1 MASKLLKE
9 TKDTEIKNKKQ
20 KARIEKDDIYKIDLE
35 LEQDSQSAVQSELQ
49 DTEQFTQQNEK
60 EQPKKASK
68 AKAQSAKKKTKAK
81 KDDNIIK
88 IEDDEDEIDEIF
100 GNVNKWLKDAEEVIE
115 NKPKRKLAK
124 IEEGIKSSKTTK
136 NNKET
141 TKTTKNSKIKETE
154 KVEDIDIK
162 EEPIQVENVEKI
174 EKVDEIEE
182 TEKIENKKAKK
193 ASASKVSTKAKTRT
207 ATKARTTSK
216 SQIDDIY
223 SLNNLEDLDNDS
235 FIKHQESSTNIED
248 EQTTNEKIED
258 GKIEVIEGKPSEI
271 KIHAENDLTEIVL
284 KKNRYKIELQKTE
297 YNIYTD
303 INATSYVIVRDPML
317 RIVSGELYILLEKQ
331 GENYEVT
338 TNQDFKINY
347 VIDNLERK
355 NNEVNFKLTNLTE
368 IFAYEDGLVFEID
381 EEKVIEN
388 NLEDNNT
395 LVISEEDGKVYLP
408 YTKEDVKNEVLQ
420 NRGTKI
426 SDVIEEKYIL
436 PIEKYKNSMR
446 ARFREGYNLMYRK
459 EGKSKKSAIM
469 LGIELMFETNLH
481 PAIISAC
488 KNLEELD
495 IYLDCLEDN
504 ELEKFSCFKIIYKSL
519 PTIRKKAKFQEL

>member
-9 TKDTEIKNKKQ
+9 TKDTEINNKKQ
-20 KARIEKDDIYKIDLE
+20 KARVEKDDIYKIDLE
-35 LEQDSQSAVQSELQ
+35 LEQDNQN
-49 DTEQFTQQNEK
+49 TEQFTQHDEK
-60 EQPKKASK
+60 EKPKKASK
-68 AKAQSAKKKTKAK
+68 AKAQSTKKRTRAKKE
-81 KDDNIIK
+81 DNIIK

-136 NNKET
+136 SNKET
-141 TKTTKNSKIKETE
+141 TKTRKNSKIEEIE
-154 KVEDIDIK
+154 KVEDVDIK
-162 EEPIQVENVEKI
+162 EEPVQAENVEKI

-182 TEKIENKKAKK
+182 NEKIETKKAKK
-193 ASASKVSTKAKTRT
+193 TTRAKTRAT
-207 ATKARTTSK
+207 TKARTTSK

-223 SLNNLEDLDNDS
+223 SLNNLEGLDNEDS
-235 FIKHQESSTNIED
+235 TKDQEYQNIED
-248 EQTTNEKIED
+248 DQTTNEKIRD
-258 GKIEVIEGKPSEI
+258 GKIEVVEGKPSEI

-284 KKNRYKIELQKTE
+284 KKSRYKIELQKTE

-317 RIVSGELYILLEKQ
+317 RIVSGESYILLEKQ
-331 GENYEVT
+331 GENYEIT

-446 ARFREGYNLMYRK
+446 ARFREGYNLMYKK
-459 EGKSKKSAIM
+459 EGKSKKSAIL

>member
-9 TKDTEIKNKKQ
+9 TKDTEINNKKQ
-20 KARIEKDDIYKIDLE
+20 KARVEKDDIYKIDLE
-35 LEQDSQSAVQSELQ
+35 LEQDNQN
-49 DTEQFTQQNEK
+49 TEQFTQHDEK
-60 EQPKKASK
+60 EKPKKASK
-68 AKAQSAKKKTKAK
+68 AKAQSTKKKTRAK
-81 KDDNIIK
+81 KEDNIIK

-100 GNVNKWLKDAEEVIE
+100 GNVNKWLKDAEEVVE

-136 NNKET
+136 SNKET
-141 TKTTKNSKIKETE
+141 TKTRKNSKIEEIE
-154 KVEDIDIK
+154 KVEDVDIK
-162 EEPIQVENVEKI
+162 EEPVQAENVEKI

-182 TEKIENKKAKK
+182 TEKIETKKAKK
-193 ASASKVSTKAKTRT
+193 TTRAKTRAT
-207 ATKARTTSK
+207 TKARTTSK

-223 SLNNLEDLDNDS
+223 SLNNLEELDNEDS
-235 FIKHQESSTNIED
+235 TKDQEYQNIED
-248 EQTTNEKIED
+248 DQTTNEKIRD
-258 GKIEVIEGKPSEI
+258 GKIEVVEGKPSEI

-284 KKNRYKIELQKTE
+284 KKSRYKIELQKTE

-317 RIVSGELYILLEKQ
+317 RIVSGESYILLEKQ
-331 GENYEVT
+331 GENYEIT

-446 ARFREGYNLMYRK
+446 ARFREGYNLMYKK
-459 EGKSKKSAIM
+459 EGKSKKSAIL

>member
-9 TKDTEIKNKKQ
+9 TKDTEINNKKQ
-20 KARIEKDDIYKIDLE
+20 KARVEKDDIYKIDLE
-35 LEQDSQSAVQSELQ
+35 LEQDNQN
-49 DTEQFTQQNEK
+49 TEQFTQHDEK
-60 EQPKKASK
+60 EKPKKASK
-68 AKAQSAKKKTKAK
+68 AKAQSTKKKTRAK
-81 KDDNIIK
+81 KEDNIIK

-100 GNVNKWLKDAEEVIE
+100 GNVNKWLKDAEEVVE

-124 IEEGIKSSKTTK
+124 IEEGIKSSKTAK
-136 NNKET
+136 SNKGT
-141 TKTTKNSKIKETE
+141 TKTRKNSKIEEIE
-154 KVEDIDIK
+154 KVEDVDIK
-162 EEPIQVENVEKI
+162 EEPVQAENVEKI

-182 TEKIENKKAKK
+182 TEKIETKKAKK
-193 ASASKVSTKAKTRT
+193 TTRAKTR
-207 ATKARTTSK
+207 ATTKVRTTSK

-223 SLNNLEDLDNDS
+223 SLNNLEGLDNEDS
-235 FIKHQESSTNIED
+235 TKDQEYQNIED
-248 EQTTNEKIED
+248 DQTTNEKIRD
-258 GKIEVIEGKPSEI
+258 GKIEVVEGKPSEI

-284 KKNRYKIELQKTE
+284 KKSRYKIELQKTE

-317 RIVSGELYILLEKQ
+317 RIVSGESYILLEKQ
-331 GENYEVT
+331 GENYEIT

-446 ARFREGYNLMYRK
+446 ARFREGYNLMYKK
-459 EGKSKKSAIM
+459 EGKSKKSAIL

>member
-9 TKDTEIKNKKQ
+9 TKDTEINNKKQ
-20 KARIEKDDIYKIDLE
+20 KARVEKDDIYKIDLE
-35 LEQDSQSAVQSELQ
+35 LEQDNQN
-49 DTEQFTQQNEK
+49 TEQFTQHDEK
-60 EQPKKASK
+60 EKPKKASK
-68 AKAQSAKKKTKAK
+68 AKAQSTKKKTRAK
-81 KDDNIIK
+81 KEDNIIK

-100 GNVNKWLKDAEEVIE
+100 GNVNKWLKDAEEVVE

-124 IEEGIKSSKTTK
+124 IEEGIKSSKTAK
-136 NNKET
+136 SNKGT
-141 TKTTKNSKIKETE
+141 TKTRKNSKIEEIE
-154 KVEDIDIK
+154 KVEDVDIK
-162 EEPIQVENVEKI
+162 EEPAQAENVEKI

-182 TEKIENKKAKK
+182 TEKIETKKAKK
-193 ASASKVSTKAKTRT
+193 TTRAKTRAT
-207 ATKARTTSK
+207 TKARTTSK

-223 SLNNLEDLDNDS
+223 SLNNLEELDNEDS
-235 FIKHQESSTNIED
+235 TKYQEYQNIED
-248 EQTTNEKIED
+248 DQTTNEKIRD
-258 GKIEVIEGKPSEI
+258 GKIEVVEGKPSEI

-284 KKNRYKIELQKTE
+284 KKSRYKIELQKTE

-317 RIVSGELYILLEKQ
+317 RIVSGESYILLEKQ
-331 GENYEVT
+331 GENYEIT

-446 ARFREGYNLMYRK
+446 ARFREGYNLMYKK
-459 EGKSKKSAIM
+459 EGKSKKSAIL

>member
-9 TKDTEIKNKKQ
+9 TKDTEINNKKQ
-20 KARIEKDDIYKIDLE
+20 KARVEKDDIYKIDLE
-35 LEQDSQSAVQSELQ
+35 LEQDNQNA
-49 DTEQFTQQNEK
+49 EQFTQQEEK
-60 EQPKKASK
+60 EKPKKASK
-68 AKAQSAKKKTKAK
+68 AKVQSTKKRTRAKKE
-81 KDDNIIK
+81 DNIIK

-136 NNKET
+136 SNKET
-141 TKTTKNSKIKETE
+141 TKTRKNSKIEEIE
-154 KVEDIDIK
+154 KVEDVDIK
-162 EEPIQVENVEKI
+162 EEPVQAENVEKI
-174 EKVDEIEE
+174 EKVNEIEE
-182 TEKIENKKAKK
+182 TEKIETKKAKK
-193 ASASKVSTKAKTRT
+193 TTKAKKRAT
-207 ATKARTTSK
+207 TKARTTSK

-223 SLNNLEDLDNDS
+223 SLNNLEELDNEDS
-235 FIKHQESSTNIED
+235 TKYQEYQNIED
-248 EQTTNEKIED
+248 DQITNEKIRD
-258 GKIEVIEGKPSEI
+258 GKIEVVEGKPSEI

-284 KKNRYKIELQKTE
+284 KKSRYKIELQKTE

-317 RIVSGELYILLEKQ
+317 RIVSGESYILLEKQ
-331 GENYEVT
+331 GENYEIT

-446 ARFREGYNLMYRK
+446 ARFREGYNLMYKK
-459 EGKSKKSAIM
+459 EGKSKKSAIL

>member
-9 TKDTEIKNKKQ
+9 TKDTEINNKKQ
-20 KARIEKDDIYKIDLE
+20 KARVEKDDIYKIDLE
-35 LEQDSQSAVQSELQ
+35 LEQDNQN
-49 DTEQFTQQNEK
+49 TEQFTQHDEK
-60 EQPKKASK
+60 EKPKKASK
-68 AKAQSAKKKTKAK
+68 AKAQSTKKKTRVK
-81 KDDNIIK
+81 KEDNIIK

-100 GNVNKWLKDAEEVIE
+100 GNVNKWLKDAEEVVE

-124 IEEGIKSSKTTK
+124 IEEGIKSSKTAK
-136 NNKET
+136 SNKGT
-141 TKTTKNSKIKETE
+141 TKTRKNSKIEEIE
-154 KVEDIDIK
+154 KVEDVDIK
-162 EEPIQVENVEKI
+162 EEPVQAENVEKI

-182 TEKIENKKAKK
+182 TEKIETKKAKK
-193 ASASKVSTKAKTRT
+193 TTRAKTRAT
-207 ATKARTTSK
+207 TKARTTSK

-223 SLNNLEDLDNDS
+223 SLNNLEGLDNEDS
-235 FIKHQESSTNIED
+235 TKDQEYQNIED
-248 EQTTNEKIED
+248 DQTTNEKIRD
-258 GKIEVIEGKPSEI
+258 GKIEVVEGKPSEI

-284 KKNRYKIELQKTE
+284 KKSRYKIELQKTE

-317 RIVSGELYILLEKQ
+317 RIVSGESYILLEKQ
-331 GENYEVT
+331 GENYEIT

-446 ARFREGYNLMYRK
+446 ARFREGYNLMYKK
-459 EGKSKKSAIM
+459 EGKSKKSAIL

>member
-9 TKDTEIKNKKQ
+9 TKDTEINNKKQ
-20 KARIEKDDIYKIDLE
+20 KARVEKDDIYKIDLE
-35 LEQDSQSAVQSELQ
+35 LEQDNQNA
-49 DTEQFTQQNEK
+49 EQFTQQEEK
-60 EQPKKASK
+60 EKPKKASK
-68 AKAQSAKKKTKAK
+68 AKAQSTKKRTRAKKE
-81 KDDNIIK
+81 DNIIK

-124 IEEGIKSSKTTK
+124 IEEGIKSSKTAK
-136 NNKET
+136 SNKVT
-141 TKTTKNSKIKETE
+141 TKTRKNSKIKDIE
-154 KVEDIDIK
+154 KVEDVDIK
-162 EEPIQVENVEKI
+162 EEPVQAENVEKI
-174 EKVDEIEE
+174 EKVNEIEE
-182 TEKIENKKAKK
+182 TEKIETKKAKK
-193 ASASKVSTKAKTRT
+193 TTKAKTRAT
-207 ATKARTTSK
+207 TKARTTSK

-223 SLNNLEDLDNDS
+223 SLNNLEELDNEDS
-235 FIKHQESSTNIED
+235 TKYQEYQNIED
-248 EQTTNEKIED
+248 DQTTNEKIRD
-258 GKIEVIEGKPSEI
+258 GKIEVVEGKPSEI

-284 KKNRYKIELQKTE
+284 KKSRYKIELQKTE

-317 RIVSGELYILLEKQ
+317 RIVSGESYILLEKQ
-331 GENYEVT
+331 GENYEIT

-446 ARFREGYNLMYRK
+446 ARFREGYNLMYKK
-459 EGKSKKSAIM
+459 EGKSKKSAIL

>member
-9 TKDTEIKNKKQ
+9 TKDTEINNKKQ
-20 KARIEKDDIYKIDLE
+20 KARVEKDDIYKIDLE
-35 LEQDSQSAVQSELQ
+35 LEQDNQN
-49 DTEQFTQQNEK
+49 TEQFTQHDEK
-60 EQPKKASK
+60 EKPKKASK
-68 AKAQSAKKKTKAK
+68 AKAQSTKKKTRAK
-81 KDDNIIK
+81 KEDNIIK

-124 IEEGIKSSKTTK
+124 IEEGIKSSKTAK
-136 NNKET
+136 SNKGT
-141 TKTTKNSKIKETE
+141 TKTRKNSKIEEIE
-154 KVEDIDIK
+154 KVEDVDIK
-162 EEPIQVENVEKI
+162 EEPVQAENVEKI

-182 TEKIENKKAKK
+182 TEKIETKKAKK
-193 ASASKVSTKAKTRT
+193 TTRAKTRAT
-207 ATKARTTSK
+207 TKARTTSK

-223 SLNNLEDLDNDS
+223 SLNNLEELDNEDS
-235 FIKHQESSTNIED
+235 TKDQEYQNIED
-248 EQTTNEKIED
+248 DQTTNEKIRD
-258 GKIEVIEGKPSEI
+258 GKIEVVEGKPSEI

-284 KKNRYKIELQKTE
+284 KKSRYKIELQKTE

-317 RIVSGELYILLEKQ
+317 RIVSGESYILLEKQ
-331 GENYEVT
+331 GENYEIT

-347 VIDNLERK
+347 VIYNLERK

-446 ARFREGYNLMYRK
+446 ARFREGYNLMYKK
-459 EGKSKKSAIM
+459 EGKSKKSAIL

>member
-9 TKDTEIKNKKQ
+9 TKDTEINNKKQ
-20 KARIEKDDIYKIDLE
+20 KARVEKDDIYKIDLE
-35 LEQDSQSAVQSELQ
+35 LEQDNQN
-49 DTEQFTQQNEK
+49 TEQFTQHDEK
-60 EQPKKASK
+60 EKPKKASK
-68 AKAQSAKKKTKAK
+68 AKAQSTKKKTRVK
-81 KDDNIIK
+81 KEDNIIK

-100 GNVNKWLKDAEEVIE
+100 GNVNKWLKDAEEVVE

-136 NNKET
+136 SNKET
-141 TKTTKNSKIKETE
+141 TKTRKNSKIEEIE
-154 KVEDIDIK
+154 KVEDVDIK
-162 EEPIQVENVEKI
+162 EEPVQAENVEKI

-182 TEKIENKKAKK
+182 TEKIETKKAKK
-193 ASASKVSTKAKTRT
+193 TTRAKTRAT
-207 ATKARTTSK
+207 TKARTTSK

-223 SLNNLEDLDNDS
+223 SLNNLEGLDNEDS
-235 FIKHQESSTNIED
+235 TKDQEYQNIED
-248 EQTTNEKIED
+248 DQTTNEKIRD
-258 GKIEVIEGKPSEI
+258 GKIEVVEGKPSEI

-284 KKNRYKIELQKTE
+284 KKSRYKIELQKTE

-317 RIVSGELYILLEKQ
+317 RIVSGESYILLEKQ
-331 GENYEVT
+331 GENYEIT

-446 ARFREGYNLMYRK
+446 ARFREGYNLMYKK
-459 EGKSKKSAIM
+459 EGKSKKSAIL

>member
-9 TKDTEIKNKKQ
+9 TKDTEINNKKQ
-20 KARIEKDDIYKIDLE
+20 KARVEKDDIYKIDLE
-35 LEQDSQSAVQSELQ
+35 LEQDNQNA
-49 DTEQFTQQNEK
+49 EQFTQQEEK
-60 EQPKKASK
+60 EKPKKASK
-68 AKAQSAKKKTKAK
+68 AKAQSTKKRTRAKKE
-81 KDDNIIK
+81 DNIIK

-136 NNKET
+136 SNKET
-141 TKTTKNSKIKETE
+141 TKTRKNSKIEEIE
-154 KVEDIDIK
+154 KVEDVDIK
-162 EEPIQVENVEKI
+162 EEPVQAENVEKI
-174 EKVDEIEE
+174 EKVNEIEE
-182 TEKIENKKAKK
+182 TEKIETKKAKK
-193 ASASKVSTKAKTRT
+193 TTKAKTRAT
-207 ATKARTTSK
+207 TKARTTSK

-223 SLNNLEDLDNDS
+223 SLNNLEDLDNEDS
-235 FIKHQESSTNIED
+235 TKYQEYQNIED
-248 EQTTNEKIED
+248 DQTTNEKIRD
-258 GKIEVIEGKPSEI
+258 GKIEVVEGKPSEI

-284 KKNRYKIELQKTE
+284 KKSRYKIELQKTE

-317 RIVSGELYILLEKQ
+317 RIVSGESYILLEKQ
-331 GENYEVT
+331 GENYEIT

-446 ARFREGYNLMYRK
+446 ARFREGYNLMYKK
-459 EGKSKKSAIM
+459 EGKSKKSAIL

>member
-9 TKDTEIKNKKQ
+9 TKDTEINNKKQ
-20 KARIEKDDIYKIDLE
+20 KARVEKDDIYKIDLE
-35 LEQDSQSAVQSELQ
+35 LEQDNQN
-49 DTEQFTQQNEK
+49 TEQFTQHDEK
-60 EQPKKASK
+60 EKPKKASK
-68 AKAQSAKKKTKAK
+68 AKAQSTKKKTRAK
-81 KDDNIIK
+81 KEDNIIK

-124 IEEGIKSSKTTK
+124 IEEGIKSSKTAK
-136 NNKET
+136 SNKGT
-141 TKTTKNSKIKETE
+141 TKTRKNSKIEEIE
-154 KVEDIDIK
+154 KVEDVDIK
-162 EEPIQVENVEKI
+162 EEPVQAENVEKI

-182 TEKIENKKAKK
+182 TEKIETKKAKK
-193 ASASKVSTKAKTRT
+193 TTRAKTRAT
-207 ATKARTTSK
+207 TKARTTSK

-223 SLNNLEDLDNDS
+223 SLNNLEELDNEDS
-235 FIKHQESSTNIED
+235 TKDQEYQNIED
-248 EQTTNEKIED
+248 DQTTNEKIRD
-258 GKIEVIEGKPSEI
+258 GKIEVVEGKPSEI

-284 KKNRYKIELQKTE
+284 KKSRYKIELQKTE

-317 RIVSGELYILLEKQ
+317 RIVSGESYILLEKQ
-331 GENYEVT
+331 GENYEIT

-446 ARFREGYNLMYRK
+446 ARFREGYNLMYKK
-459 EGKSKKSAIM
+459 EGKSKKSAIL